1 VIPVNKQCRHC
12 RMHATTGKVQFYSLA
27 SNAANKQ
34 SRHAQKDHAS
44 TVATVINPTSKRRP
58 IARKPI
64 LQSVADIT
72 SMTGPFLLGQSGL
85 LRRPRLQTTVQTECR
100 DSSDSFSQLIVLSS
114 SSGTEDQV
122 HSTSSINPIP
132 YTSQQDPQI
141 NLRVRESLSQTSNIL
156 NRFY

>member
-1 VIPVNKQCRHC
+1 MIPVNKQCRHC
-12 RMHATTGKVQFYSLA
+12 RMHATTTKVQFYSLA
-27 SNAANKQ
+27 SNAVNKQ

-44 TVATVINPTSKRRP
+44 TVVTVINPTSKRRP

-85 LRRPRLQTTVQTECR
+85 LPRPRLQTTVQTEC
-100 DSSDSFSQLIVLSS
+100 SKLSDSCSKFMVSVLKWNRGSC
-114 SSGTEDQV
+114 TQV

-141 NLRVRESLSQTSNIL
+141 NQRVRESLFQTSNI
-156 NRFY
+156 